1 VVLTDNAELRCKTTK
16 DKKQKT
22 KTKIKD
28 NHHPIVTLPIDT
40 KGRKLNEG
48 RMKGQMKI
56 ENRSNSRHRDQK
68 KSLNAQK

>member
-1 VVLTDNAELRCKTTK
+1 MVPTDNAELRCKTTK

-28 NHHPIVTLPIDT
+28 NYHPIVTLPTDT

-48 RMKGQMKI
+48 RMKGQMK
-56 ENRSNSRHRDQK
+56 ENRSNSRYRDQK

>member
-1 VVLTDNAELRCKTTK
+1 MAITDNAELRCKTTK

-28 NHHPIVTLPIDT
+28 NHHPIATLPTDT

-56 ENRSNSRHRDQK
+56 ERK
-68 KSLNAQK
+68 